1 MSLKSPGSSSSDWKH
16 CALVRRWKSG
26 PKTMINTIKEHA
38 IVKRGL
44 QLHHTARRPLPH
56 HKTVFSNPT
65 RPHSPYAECARL
77 HGSPPLS
84 PSPPASIL
92 NHNIA
97 HWHALLRERA
107 DMMTSIHPL
116 STFFMERG
124 PFFWQ
129 RKWLQAKADNRTH
142 FGEKGCKGKKP
153 CRRGGN
159 QSENIN
165 ASSPPQDGSIPTRRI
180 PTHRL

>member
-26 PKTMINTIKEHA
+26 PKTMIHTLNEHA
-38 IVKRGL
+38 IAKRGL

-56 HKTVFSNPT
+56 HKTVLSNPS

-84 PSPPASIL
+84 PSPRASIL

-97 HWHALLRERA
+97 HWNALLRERA
-107 DMMTSIHPL
+107 DMLTSIHPL
-116 STFFMERG
+116 STLFFG
-124 PFFWQ
+124 KGTFLFWQ
-129 RKWLQAKADNRTH
+129 GKRFRQKLTITPLLGKGPRCEQSSLDKVHRPQNRV
-142 FGEKGCKGKKP
+142 
-153 CRRGGN
+153 
-159 QSENIN
+159 
-165 ASSPPQDGSIPTRRI
+165 
-180 PTHRL
+180 